1 MQYVK
6 QIDADNVNLSS
17 FLSNINFID
26 HLCNL
31 CDVLLNT
38 LDSERKKTLFNEIK
52 KINKILP
59 ANVYIPFV
67 NHSIRNYVIASIP
80 ISEAKIFK
88 TKERAPYMVTL
99 ECFRL
104 DELNYY
110 VINNSINIS
119 VRLSPEKVNEETYY
133 QINNTETENKKE
145 DNVSGISYLKNQ
157 SDFQIGEKIKKRNS
171 GTFNPKKTMETLAEK
186 IMNKTSISEEMTELG
201 VTKTNIKNYSNQAK
215 SIIAYLMENEVQFSK
230 SIMIQNLLKPA
241 QKVKNESKTERKA
254 IAKVKNE
261 NKSYRNES
269 SNTINK
275 SIIINTEIKNKI
287 KKISKFK
294 FETPKK
300 KISLIKIPFLY
311 PKTQTINDDTFIS
324 NEASTTSSQ
333 KNIFI
338 LKTEKNIPIVDISKL
353 TIENVCPSSLQ
364 INRYPSPP
372 CLKKRRLFI

>member
-1 MQYVK
+1 MGYPAPPHSPPPDCVTNDEDNIHMQYVK

-201 VTKTNIKNYSNQAK
+201 VTKTNIKNYSNQQKYYCIFNGKWGAIFKINNDPEFTEASPK
-215 SIIAYLMENEVQFSK
+215 SEKWIKNWKKSNSK
-230 SIMIQNLLKPA
+230 S
-241 QKVKNESKTERKA
+241 
-254 IAKVKNE
+254 
-261 NKSYRNES
+261 
-269 SNTINK
+269 
-275 SIIINTEIKNKI
+275 
-287 KKISKFK
+287 KKWK
-294 FETPKK
+294 
-300 KISLIKIPFLY
+300 
-311 PKTQTINDDTFIS
+311 
-324 NEASTTSSQ
+324 
-333 KNIFI
+333 
-338 LKTEKNIPIVDISKL
+338 
-353 TIENVCPSSLQ
+353 
-364 INRYPSPP
+364 
-372 CLKKRRLFI
+372 

>member
-1 MQYVK
+1 MSEKDNTEMSPNEVTTDLNPSNIYLNLFQKHDWVTQPPHTPPPDCVTNDEDNIHMQYVK
-6 QIDADNVNLSS
+6 QIDADDVNLSS

-67 NHSIRNYVIASIP
+67 NHSILNYVIASIP

-261 NKSYRNES
+261 NNS
-269 SNTINK
+269 
-275 SIIINTEIKNKI
+275 
-287 KKISKFK
+287 
-294 FETPKK
+294 
-300 KISLIKIPFLY
+300 
-311 PKTQTINDDTFIS
+311 
-324 NEASTTSSQ
+324 
-333 KNIFI
+333 
-338 LKTEKNIPIVDISKL
+338 
-353 TIENVCPSSLQ
+353 
-364 INRYPSPP
+364 
-372 CLKKRRLFI
+372 

>member
-6 QIDADNVNLSS
+6 QIDADDVNLSS

-201 VTKTNIKNYSNQAK
+201 VTKTNIKNYSNQQKYYCIFNGKWGAIFKINNDPEFTEASPK
-215 SIIAYLMENEVQFSK
+215 SEKWIKNWKKSNSK
-230 SIMIQNLLKPA
+230 S
-241 QKVKNESKTERKA
+241 
-254 IAKVKNE
+254 
-261 NKSYRNES
+261 
-269 SNTINK
+269 
-275 SIIINTEIKNKI
+275 
-287 KKISKFK
+287 KKWK
-294 FETPKK
+294 
-300 KISLIKIPFLY
+300 
-311 PKTQTINDDTFIS
+311 
-324 NEASTTSSQ
+324 
-333 KNIFI
+333 
-338 LKTEKNIPIVDISKL
+338 
-353 TIENVCPSSLQ
+353 
-364 INRYPSPP
+364 
-372 CLKKRRLFI
+372 